1 MCSCAAGR
9 CCREQP
15 GATAIPRQG
24 DARVGLLT
32 DTQQRW
38 VLRSLHPWDFC
49 WCSAWLC
56 TMLLGGWMWQNW
68 VLLPLGRSCHSFQ
81 RLPAALIGRALLTG
95 EAPGWGGCGINFW
108 LREQTAVGEVK
119 GDQPQPDS
127 RVPGDAGGASR
138 CKLLWMCEYRPL
150 IDSSTAQDCSCPRAV
165 LNHQELLKVVGRAHC
180 NPELNPGGSPRGT
193 LTLHPVCGISL
204 LLGPCCCPRSIPSR
218 VQAHTGYFCSVL

>member
-1 MCSCAAGR
+1 MCSCADRR
-9 CCREQP
+9 CFSEQP

-32 DTQQRW
+32 DTQQKW

-81 RLPAALIGRALLTG
+81 RLPAALIGCALLTG

-127 RVPGDAGGASR
+127 RVPGHKKEPESLVCMEEKGRRHLFLYHCPS
-138 CKLLWMCEYRPL
+138 P
-150 IDSSTAQDCSCPRAV
+150 CSAT
-165 LNHQELLKVVGRAHC
+165 ELQRSMQSHIP
-180 NPELNPGGSPRGT
+180 NGT
-193 LTLHPVCGISL
+193 GNLPHVSKPSLT
-204 LLGPCCCPRSIPSR
+204 
-218 VQAHTGYFCSVL
+218 